1 MFMIARIT
9 NFANR
14 EDKLIA
20 FDARRVDFI
29 TLDKVK
35 RNENYVSEYPKEEIN
50 ELLYEFYLLLE
61 EYPNA
66 LSGKMILKKYTQL
79 KKYVQKNNVSMA
91 GCYSYYDSRRINYH
105 QISTYGIR
113 MIPDTTTLL
122 DDTDIQITKY
132 GYFDNSSNPFKNQ
145 LNLSLDI
152 NGNLHYNSLIMCDG
166 ISMDILD
173 REALIYLKPDILTK
187 HL

>member
-35 RNENYVSEYPKEEIN
+35 RNENYVSEYP
-50 ELLYEFYLLLE
+50 
-61 EYPNA
+61 NA
-66 LSGKMILKKYTQL
+66 LSGKTILKNYTQL